1 MVEVYTRCTRIFG
14 PSILAAPYSSIG
26 WRGRGGSIHLQT
38 NTHDYMSVRPVNTTH
53 SVIILPHFS
62 GLFPRVAEDKISA
75 ICSAQPTVNCAH
87 YTFWIFPQ
95 PNAIS
100 VATSHT
106 TSSSVSRHVTYETIK
121 WRSVLTSSEMSR
133 KQKLWQLETGFD
145 GCRWWKCTWEER
157 TVNRVG
163 WANQSGRE
171 PETRRGSQYPYM
183 RKRSQYPYMRK
194 RSQYPYMRKRSL
206 QQISSGS

>member
-1 MVEVYTRCTRIFG
+1 MTRRASERRRRRWRRNVPNWIYSHQWFGNKNIQNHWPVFRRIFPKNWIIMVQVYTRCTRIFG
-14 PSILAAPYSSIG
+14 PSILVAPYSSIG

-133 KQKLWQLETGFD
+133 KQKLWQLETDADDENVLG
-145 GCRWWKCTWEER
+145 K
-157 TVNRVG
+157 
-163 WANQSGRE
+163 SGQWI
-171 PETRRGSQYPYM
+171 G
-183 RKRSQYPYMRK
+183 
-194 RSQYPYMRKRSL
+194 
-206 QQISSGS
+206 

>member
-1 MVEVYTRCTRIFG
+1 M
-14 PSILAAPYSSIG
+14 L
-26 WRGRGGSIHLQT
+26 
-38 NTHDYMSVRPVNTTH
+38 
-53 SVIILPHFS
+53 
-62 GLFPRVAEDKISA
+62 
-75 ICSAQPTVNCAH
+75 CSANCELCTLH
-87 YTFWIFPQ
+87 FLDFPSAQ
-95 PNAIS
+95 RHS
-100 VATSHT
+100 VATSHP

-121 WRSVLTSSEMSR
+121 WQSVLKSSKMSR
-133 KQKLWQLETGFD
+133 KQQLWQLETGFD

-194 RSQYPYMRKRSL
+194 RSQYPYMRKRS
-206 QQISSGS
+206 QYPYMRKRSQYQCTESVHSFVTFSQWWTPWW